1 MWETDPVGGPPGQ
14 PAYLNAV
21 VCADPGD
28 LGPGDLLAAAHRVEA
43 ALGRKR
49 WGPRT
54 IDIDVLLYDDVIS
67 SDPTLTLPHPRMT
80 ERAFVVLPLLDIDPD
95 PVLPDGRR
103 ILDVALGDQAAR
115 PVAPP
120 LVLPRPAFSGG
131 SGGAGGVRI
140 RGGRCRPRG
149 DRPRGAVRARGP
161 RDRGRGRAGRDART
175 SRRVAPGGAG
185 ARVRGRGPAR
195 RAR

>member
-1 MWETDPVGGPPGQ
+1 MLE
-14 PAYLNAV
+14 
-21 VCADPGD
+21 
-28 LGPGDLLAAAHRVEA
+28 AAHRVEA
-43 ALGRKR
+43 ALGRVRLER

-67 SDPTLTLPHPRMT
+67 GDPSLTLPHPRMT

-120 LVLPRPAFSGG
+120 LVLPRAASSGG
-131 SGGAGGVRI
+131 SGGA
-140 RGGRCRPRG
+140 
-149 DRPRGAVRARGP
+149 AA
-161 RDRGRGRAGRDART
+161 
-175 SRRVAPGGAG
+175 
-185 ARVRGRGPAR
+185 
-195 RAR
+195 